1 MFEDYPMLMITDLVL
16 VDVERVKIDVLELNV
31 VVDFLIQYYLTVH
44 IELVY
49 ESKKINESYY
59 LTQKSAQV
67 HKNDRHVLN

>member
-1 MFEDYPMLMITDLVL
+1 MGVQLMFEDYPMLMITDLVL

-59 LTQKSAQV
+59 LT
-67 HKNDRHVLN
+67 